1 MMKNISIIL
10 GFVLTGFFG
19 VKIYAEGGGA
29 DSSQGILNKDYANKV
44 VKDKI
49 IDPYE
54 PDGFIDKMIY
64 KVEKLFGSDMAS
76 TIAHHQAKCEKG
88 NAGAC
93 FELALIRKDE
103 GELFIAENYFLLSCR
118 YGNRTSCINH
128 EKLNEKRLEFE
139 SDMKRKRVKVEARC
153 EDDIASAC
161 AELSFIVS
169 YFGQQKLSDELDK
182 KACDLGYPA
191 ACTGLSKSLYDQ
203 GDFLASEEY
212 RKTSQKM
219 FGLKKVVVDKI
230 NEGDT
235 IE

>member
-1 MMKNISIIL
+1 MSIFL
-10 GFVLTGFFG
+10 VLVLTGFFG
-19 VKIYAEGGGA
+19 FKIYAEGDGSG
-29 DSSQGILNKDYANKV
+29 SSQGILNKDYANRV
-44 VKDKI
+44 VKEKI

-54 PDGFIDKMIY
+54 PDGFIEKIIY

-88 NAGAC
+88 NASAC

-118 YGNRTSCINH
+118 YGNRTSCVNH
-128 EKLNEKRLEFE
+128 ERLNEKRLEFE
-139 SDMKRKRVKVEARC
+139 SDMRRKQVKVEARC
-153 EDDIASAC
+153 DDDIASAC
-161 AELSFIVS
+161 AELSFIAS
-169 YFGQQKLSDELDK
+169 YFGQQDLSNDLDR
-182 KACDLGYPA
+182 KACNLGYPA

-235 IE
+235 VE